1 MMLSEIIMQQ
11 TLGRNSVEFQWL
23 INTNVISMPRP
34 APLER
39 SAERG
44 DIPSD
49 IFIRDSNSRYES

>member
-1 MMLSEIIMQQ
+1 MMLSEIIIMQ
-11 TLGRNSVEFQWL
+11 TLVRNLVEFQWL
-23 INTNVISMPRP
+23 INTNVISMLRP

-49 IFIRDSNSRYES
+49 IFIRDSNSHYKS